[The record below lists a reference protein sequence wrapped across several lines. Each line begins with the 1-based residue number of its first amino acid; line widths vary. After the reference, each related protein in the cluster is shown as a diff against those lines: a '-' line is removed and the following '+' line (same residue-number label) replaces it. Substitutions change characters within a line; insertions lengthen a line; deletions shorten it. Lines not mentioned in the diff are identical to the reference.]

1 MITAKNKSI
10 LVSIALTLTVLGLFF
25 ILWYVLAFYFSFLS
39 GSIEG
44 GGAHIKLWQTVML
57 VGFGFVTIILTEK
70 FCTRKVLVYAT
81 GFLIFWFV
89 LTLIAAKFFAIHLS
103 FVRLSFIITI
113 CIAVVHARKL
123 WAIDNELTKR
133 LVRLTSTGH
142 SLQTNS
148 ADLRIESSLKLLETV
163 LPLSEAIVF
172 RIDEDKGLIPVG
184 RSRSAAKD
192 NSLVDRQ
199 AAWRESV
206 NLCEKSLQ
214 TLKTQIQTDQND
226 KSSAQI
232 TLPLIYEMNPVGVLF
247 VKIKQN
253 FERGDQFLLEA
264 FSGQLARNFQ
274 RKEVR
279 SKDLPDKFWW
289 SAFSTRTAE
298 NRVNILTLINSLMK
312 EQTFGAMAS
321 SYLEEAHAIAY
332 LDGTLSYLNR
342 QMRHLANLN
351 SSGISDLDIFGLLD
365 KFKTDIFNEPSLA
378 IRRVLQTGEKYS
390 GELHFPETNKTLD
403 IQISLVKVPSDEH
416 SIHETNIPMMPACFL
431 ITVRDISAIKENEK
445 LRSDMAS
452 LMSHELRTPITSIKG
467 FAELLLADD
476 TLSEDS
482 REFLQIIANESER
495 LSKMLT
501 TFLSVSNLEQ
511 TDKQEVFKTPV
522 KLDNVVREVVDNLHE
537 KAKRKRI
544 RLVEQANAHL
554 PPVAA
559 DKGLITKVI
568 NHLIDNAIKYSP
580 EKTSVIVSTILES
593 EVLRVIV
600 EDRGYGIPIGDLD
613 KIWQKFYRVEREGFD
628 KEEES
633 TGLGLSFV
641 KEAVEQHGGKV
652 SVESEVNQG
661 SKFTFTLPRL

>member
-1 MITAKNKSI
+1 MIITKSKNI
-10 LVSIALTLTVLGLFF
+10 LVSLALVFAILIAAFAFWKALEL
-25 ILWYVLAFYFSFLS
+25 YVHFLASHL
-39 GSIEG
+39 EG
-44 GGAHIKLWQTVML
+44 GGFQLTIWHFLM
-57 VGFGFVTIILTEK
+57 FGLFGIGTIILTEYLNTK
-70 FCTRKVLVYAT
+70 KVMVWASLFLVCWL
-81 GFLIFWFV
+81 G
-89 LTLIAAKFFAIHLS
+89 LTLLCAKLFGVHLTFFRV
-103 FVRLSFIITI
+103 FVIVGV

-123 WAIDNELTKR
+123 WAINNELTKR
-133 LVRLTSTGH
+133 LVRLTSTGYL
-142 SLQTNS
+142 LQTTS
-148 ADLRIESSLKLLETV
+148 TDLRIESGLKLLETV

-172 RIDEDKGLIPVG
+172 GIDENKSLVPVG
-184 RSRSAAKD
+184 RSRSVGKD
-192 NSLVDRQ
+192 NSLIERQ
-199 AAWRESV
+199 SAWRESI
-206 NLCEKSLQ
+206 NLCEQALE
-214 TLKTQIQTDQND
+214 TLKTQLHTDETD
-226 KSSAQI
+226 KTSAQI
-232 TLPLIYEMNPVGVLF
+232 ALPLIDEMNLVGVLY
-247 VKIKQN
+247 VKIRQN

-274 RKEVR
+274 RKEIR
-279 SKDLPDKFWW
+279 EKNSPDKSWW
-289 SAFSTRTAE
+289 SVFSTDTAE
-298 NRVNILTLINSLMK
+298 NRVEILTLINSLMK
-312 EQTFGAMAS
+312 EQTFSTMAS

-332 LDGTLSYLNR
+332 LDGTISYLNR
-342 QMRHLANLN
+342 QMRRLANLDSN
-351 SSGISDLDIFGLLD
+351 KISQLDIFGLLD

-378 IRRVLQTGEKYS
+378 IRRVLQTGEKYR
-390 GELHFPETNKTLD
+390 GELYFPESSKTLD

-416 SIHETNIPMMPACFL
+416 SIHETNISMVPACFL

-476 TLSEDS
+476 AFSEEN
-482 REFLQIIANESER
+482 REFLTIISSESER

-511 TDKQEVFKTPV
+511 NDKQEVFKTPV

-537 KAKRKRI
+537 KAKRKKI
-544 RLVEQANAHL
+544 RLVEQANSHL
-554 PPVAA
+554 PPIAA
-559 DKGLITKVI
+559 DKGLITKVV

-580 EKTSVIVSTILES
+580 EKTSVIISTILES

-641 KEAVEQHGGKV
+641 KEAIEQHGGRV